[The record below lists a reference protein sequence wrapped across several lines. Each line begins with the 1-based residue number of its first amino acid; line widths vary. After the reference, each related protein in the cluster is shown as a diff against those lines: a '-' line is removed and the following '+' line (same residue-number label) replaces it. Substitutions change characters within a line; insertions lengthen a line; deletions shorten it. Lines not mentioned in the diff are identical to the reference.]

1 MKIKDQVLDI
11 FNEFH
16 AMIEIETRKCLESV
30 LVDNG
35 SDYRELCGIK
45 LEMIPTKTPMLNS
58 ATDNEHGN

>member
-1 MKIKDQVLDI
+1 
-11 FNEFH
+11 
-16 AMIEIETRKCLESV
+16 MIEIETRKCLESV